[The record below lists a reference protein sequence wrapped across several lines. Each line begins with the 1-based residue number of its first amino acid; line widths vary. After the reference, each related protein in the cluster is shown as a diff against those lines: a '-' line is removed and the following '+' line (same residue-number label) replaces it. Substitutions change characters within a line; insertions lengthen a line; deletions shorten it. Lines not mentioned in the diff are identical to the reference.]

1 MKENKMKNTAIIIP
15 TYNELDNIERL
26 IKEIKKKVKNSTI
39 FIVDDS
45 KKNDIG
51 RLIFN
56 KKIKVKYFHRKK
68 KYGRGS
74 AVLYGLKEAIKNKNN
89 KIFIEMDADFSH
101 DPKELINNIK
111 FFKKK
116 KLDLLIASRYLKNSK
131 IINWSISRR
140 IFSKLSNFL
149 ARNLLQIILH
159 DFTNGFRIYSKRST
173 KKIIQN
179 CGNIGD
185 GFIILSEIIVVLHN
199 NGFKIDEVSSKFVNR
214 KRGESSVNISLIFAS
229 LFGLLKLVF
238 IKHKLK

>member
-1 MKENKMKNTAIIIP
+1 MDNIAIIIP
-15 TYNELDNIERL
+15 TYNELDNIEKL
-26 IKEIKKKVKNSTI
+26 VKEIKKNVPKCSI

-51 RLIFN
+51 KLIVN
-56 KKIKVKYFHRKK
+56 KNIKAKYFHRKK

-74 AVLYGLKEAIKNKNN
+74 AIVYGLKKAFKNKKN

-101 DPKELINNIK
+101 DPKELNNNIK

-116 KLDLLIASRYLKNSK
+116 KLDLLIASRYLKDSE
-131 IINWSISRR
+131 IVNWSLSRR
-140 IFSKLSNFL
+140 IFSRLSNFL

-173 KKIIQN
+173 KKIIQK

-199 NGFKIDEVSSKFVNR
+199 NHYKIDEVSSKFVNR
-214 KRGESSVNISLIFAS
+214 KRGESSVNTSLIFAS

-238 IKHKLK
+238 IKYKLK